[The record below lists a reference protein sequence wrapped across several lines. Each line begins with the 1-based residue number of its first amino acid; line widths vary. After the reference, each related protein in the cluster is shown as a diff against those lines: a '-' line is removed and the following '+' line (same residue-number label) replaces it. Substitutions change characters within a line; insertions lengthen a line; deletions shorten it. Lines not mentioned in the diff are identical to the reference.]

1 MLKIILASGC
11 KIMDLNESKVYP
23 ISGCLKLA
31 NVVKGSERR
40 MMFLLLPPAVVS
52 DL

>member
-11 KIMDLNESKVYP
+11 KIMDLNESKVYQ

-31 NVVKGSERR
+31 NVVNEKEVKGKSCCYYCH
-40 MMFLLLPPAVVS
+40 LLL
-52 DL
+52 